1 MRAFSRLTVV
11 FIVVPIVLLLCVA
24 AWIFGVKTQAQES
37 APSVTPVWCED
48 DDEEEDFEIS
58 DEEADFG
65 WTMYIDVEE
74 AKRLGIPIDDG
85 DGSECDR

>member
-11 FIVVPIVLLLCVA
+11 FIVVPIVLLLSVA
-24 AWIFGVKTQAQES
+24 AWIFVVKTHAQES
-37 APSVTPVWCED
+37 APSVAPVWCED
-48 DDEEEDFEIS
+48 DDEEDFEIS

-74 AKRLGIPIDDG
+74 AKRLGIPIDDVDG
-85 DGSECDR
+85 DKCGQ